1 MAGEQNDE
9 TDAAYQKDEG
19 FEVKQTAGKLR
30 QALPDSVGLG
40 PGAQQDMGLA
50 SDDADAD
57 GGGKQGG
64 DSASHRESRQ
74 YLQSTRDDNRCQD
87 IAIPGPMIALAQ
99 GLYGG
104 VEHSNQA
111 GSGAGNTQRHA
122 IDVGDEKLANDGSDD
137 ARDGGKS

>member
-1 MAGEQNDE
+1 MLAEQWPGEQNDE

-19 FEVKQTAGKLR
+19 VEVKQTVGKLR

-64 DSASHRESRQ
+64 DSAVMES
-74 YLQSTRDDNRCQD
+74 
-87 IAIPGPMIALAQ
+87 P
-99 GLYGG
+99 
-104 VEHSNQA
+104 SNICSPPEVTTA
-111 GSGAGNTQRHA
+111 
-122 IDVGDEKLANDGSDD
+122 
-137 ARDGGKS
+137 ART